1 MKISVAHKEAMKFEA
16 TTAKSSFMIDCP
28 TISPI
33 EYFLSGII
41 ACSASD
47 IYMLPQN
54 QGKTVKNLV
63 VEGEVKRADAHPKKF
78 ETLHL
83 TYTFDSDAD
92 DDNQAARWVMA
103 SVETYCS
110 TINTIRD
117 TTKISYTIVHNTK
130 TIRENEEMI
139 SGQGNNVDL
148 GDLDACCPS

>member
-1 MKISVAHKEAMKFEA
+1 MKITIVHKEAMKFEA
-16 TTAKSSFMIDCP
+16 TTTKSSFIIDCP

-47 IYMLPQN
+47 IQMLPQN
-54 QGKTVKNLV
+54 QGKSVTNLV
-63 VEGEVKRADAHPKKF
+63 VDGEVKRADNHPKKF
-78 ETLHL
+78 ETLLL
-83 TYTFDSDAD
+83 TYTFNSDAD
-92 DDNQAARWVMA
+92 SDDQAARWVMA

-117 TTKISYTIVHNTK
+117 TTKIAYTIVHNGT

-139 SGQGNNVDL
+139 SGQGTNVDL

>member
-1 MKISVAHKEAMKFEA
+1 MKISVAHKEGMKFEA
-16 TTAKSSFMIDCP
+16 TTAKSSFVIDCP

-47 IYMLPQN
+47 IQMLPQN
-54 QGKTVKNLV
+54 QGKTVTDLV
-63 VEGEVKRADAHPKKF
+63 VDGEVVRNEEHPKKF
-78 ETLHL
+78 NSLQL
-83 TYTFDSDAD
+83 TYTFNSDAD
-92 DDNQAARWVMA
+92 SDDMAARWVMA

-117 TTKISYTIVHNTK
+117 TTKIAYTIVHNGQ

-139 SGQGNNVDL
+139 SGQGTNVDL